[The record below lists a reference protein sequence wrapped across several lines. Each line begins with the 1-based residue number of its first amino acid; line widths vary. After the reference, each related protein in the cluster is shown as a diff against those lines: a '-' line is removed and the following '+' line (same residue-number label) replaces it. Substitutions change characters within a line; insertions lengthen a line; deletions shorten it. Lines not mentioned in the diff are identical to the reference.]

1 VTVGRARDPKLFFVS
16 QAKGL
21 AFGIGHLAVDDKPIA
36 SLIHERQSEIDVLA
50 QSALDP
56 TGLEEEGETSG
67 V

>member
-1 VTVGRARDPKLFFVS
+1 MS